1 MPILKELAI
10 AAPVLFLLLL
20 LSEAC
25 FGPADTQAK
34 SLTGDRAWI
43 AAESVPAERFLFSGS
58 IVTSP
63 SWRGA
68 YPVRTAFRP
77 RKTPAS
83 RIRGVFAQFVP
94 GDPSRQ
100 G

>member
-1 MPILKELAI
+1 MPVLKELAI
-10 AAPVLFLLLL
+10 AVPVLFLLLL
-20 LSEAC
+20 LSDAL
-25 FGPADTQAK
+25 FGSADTQAE
-34 SLTGDRAWI
+34 SLTSNRTWI
-43 AAESVPAERFLFSGS
+43 GAESVPAERFLFNGS

-63 SWRGA
+63 SWQGA
-68 YPVRTAFRP
+68 YPVRAAFRA
-77 RKTPAS
+77 RKSPAL